1 VHSLDKTDIDLLKI
15 LQQNASLTI
24 KQIASK
30 IGMSSTAVFERK
42 RKLEKNKVITHYA
55 AVIDPEKIGKNL
67 LAYCYVSLK
76 EHSDEKLRKFE
87 NEVIKI
93 EEIMECNTVAGNA
106 DYILKIITENISKY
120 NLILDKLSKLQNIS
134 TTKSII
140 VLKQIKNTVHL
151 RLS

>member
-1 VHSLDKTDIDLLKI
+1 MFALDKTDITLLQL

-24 KQIASK
+24 KQVALK
-30 IGMSSTAVFERK
+30 IGMSPTAVFERK

-55 AVIDPEKIGKNL
+55 VVIDPEKIGKNL
-67 LAYCYVSLK
+67 LSYCYVTLK

-87 NEVIKI
+87 QEVNKI
-93 EEIMECNTVAGNA
+93 EEITECNIIAGNA

-120 NLILDKLSKLQNIS
+120 NLFLDKLSKLPNIN

-140 VLKQIKNTVHL
+140 VLRQIKNTAHL
-151 RLS
+151 SFS